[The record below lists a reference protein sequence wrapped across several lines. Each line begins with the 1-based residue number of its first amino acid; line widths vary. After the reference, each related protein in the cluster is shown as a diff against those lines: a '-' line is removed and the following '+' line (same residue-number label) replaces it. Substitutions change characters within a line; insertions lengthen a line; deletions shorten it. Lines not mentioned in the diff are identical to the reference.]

1 MPPELPKP
9 NFFDSVFLFIKK
21 FKIVIIYS
29 IAILFLAIIFY
40 ILSWSA
46 PKNFPTGSIYDL
58 KSGQT
63 LSVVS
68 DNFLQSNIIRSE
80 FWFKSFVY
88 IFSSGKSTLIEGDY
102 AMQKKENVITLA
114 WRVTH
119 GKLDVLPVRVT
130 ITEGMDSYQIAD
142 LLASKFPSFNK
153 NTFLT
158 LVQTEKLEGYLF
170 PDTYFLMP
178 NMTEEQIIEIMNNNF
193 NKKIQTESAD
203 IAKFGKSES
212 DVIKIAS
219 ILEGEGRT
227 IETRETIAGILWKRI
242 ALGMPLQV
250 DASFKYIDEMDGKP
264 VSTFTSDDLK
274 IASPYNS
281 YTNTGLPPTPI
292 SNPGLETIND
302 AINPIKTSYLYY
314 LTDKDGN
321 MHYAT
326 TFAEHEANILK
337 YLQ

>member
-1 MPPELPKP
+1 
-9 NFFDSVFLFIKK
+9 
-21 FKIVIIYS
+21 
-29 IAILFLAIIFY
+29 
-40 ILSWSA
+40 
-46 PKNFPTGSIYDL
+46 
-58 KSGQT
+58 
-63 LSVVS
+63 
-68 DNFLQSNIIRSE
+68 
-80 FWFKSFVY
+80 
-88 IFSSGKSTLIEGDY
+88 
-102 AMQKKENVITLA
+102 
-114 WRVTH
+114 
-119 GKLDVLPVRVT
+119 
-130 ITEGMDSYQIAD
+130 
-142 LLASKFPSFNK
+142 
-153 NTFLT
+153 
-158 LVQTEKLEGYLF
+158 
-170 PDTYFLMP
+170 MP